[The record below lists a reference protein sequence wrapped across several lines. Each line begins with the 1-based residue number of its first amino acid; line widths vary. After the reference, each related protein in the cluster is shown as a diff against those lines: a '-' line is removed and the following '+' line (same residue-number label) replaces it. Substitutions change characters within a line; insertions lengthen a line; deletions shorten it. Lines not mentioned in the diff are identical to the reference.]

1 MKVFALISLIFL
13 CLTAACWAHISSQ
26 FRKACAKPNALFVLK
41 TDKWTHRVNY
51 AASILFL
58 IAAFMQI
65 ITASICLAQT
75 LMN

>member
-1 MKVFALISLIFL
+1 MTVFFIITLIFL
-13 CLTAACWAHISSQ
+13 CLTAACWTHISSQ
-26 FRKACAKPNALFVLK
+26 FRKACAKPNTIFVPK

-58 IAAFMQI
+58 VAAFMQI
-65 ITASICLAQT
+65 IIASISLYQT

>member
-1 MKVFALISLIFL
+1 MTVFAPISLIFL
-13 CLTAACWAHISSQ
+13 CLTAACWAHVSSQ
-26 FRKACAKPNALFVLK
+26 WRKACAKPNALFVLK

-65 ITASICLAQT
+65 ITASIRLYQT